1 MRRGARGLDRRSLRA
16 SAERARPA
24 YERWLKRLVEI
35 PSVSAD
41 PAHRGDVARAAVLAV
56 EIVESLGGRARVVE
70 TPGHPLVL
78 GELRAGDGL
87 PTLALYN
94 HLDVQPADR
103 EAEGWK
109 TDPFRLVRK
118 NGRYFGRGTTDDKG
132 PALAALFGAAAARR
146 AGVPVNVRLIWE
158 LEEEIGS
165 PHFEQAL
172 IRLGRHAAADG
183 VVISDSAW
191 LTRRK
196 PTATAGL
203 RGMQAFRFLLETAEA
218 DAHSGVVGGAARN
231 PIAELMDLM
240 CAIHDARSGRVKV
253 PGFYDDVA
261 PLTAR
266 EREEFR
272 RSGFTV
278 RGFKRDNRLRR
289 LRTEKALE
297 VMERIWARPTFE
309 VHGLVGGYSGPGW
322 KSIVPARAEVKAS
335 CRLVPHQDP
344 DRIGWLIASFA
355 RKHNADVVV
364 DVPEGGS
371 PASRGD
377 TSGPLA
383 MAVKRAVAF
392 AFGREPAFIRDGGT
406 IGAVVVM
413 QRVLRCPVTSLDLS
427 MPDHGY
433 HAPNENFEWAQA
445 KGGMVAFA
453 RLVEEF
459 AATRGAS

>member
-1 MRRGARGLDRRSLRA
+1 MVRA
-16 SAERARPA
+16 DAERARPA

-41 PAHRGDVARAAVLAV
+41 PAHRADVGRAAALAV
-56 EIVESLGGRARVVE
+56 EIIESLGGRARTVK
-70 TPGHPLVL
+70 TGGHPLVL
-78 GELRAGDGL
+78 GDLEAGRGL

-103 EAEGWK
+103 AAEGWR
-109 TDPFRLVRK
+109 TDPFRLVK
-118 NGRYFGRGTTDDKG
+118 KDGRYFGRGTTDDKG

-146 AGVPVNVRLIWE
+146 DGVPVNVRVIWE

-165 PHFEQAL
+165 PHFERTL
-172 IRLGRHAAADG
+172 VRLGRAAAADG
-183 VVISDSAW
+183 VVVSDSAW
-191 LTRRK
+191 LTRRR
-196 PTATAGL
+196 PTATASL
-203 RGMQAFRFLLETAEA
+203 RGMQVFRFLLETAEA

-231 PIAELMDLM
+231 PVAELMDLV
-240 CAIHDARSGRVKV
+240 CAIHDARTGRVKV
-253 PGFYDDVA
+253 PGFYDDVI

-266 EREEFR
+266 ERADFR

-289 LRTEKALE
+289 LRSEDALE

-309 VHGLVGGYSGPGW
+309 VHGVVGGYSGPGM
-322 KSIVPARAEVKAS
+322 KSVVPARAEVKAS
-335 CRLVPHQDP
+335 CRLVPGQRP
-344 DRIGWLIASFA
+344 ERIARLIESFA
-355 RKHNADVVV
+355 KRHNRDVVV
-364 DVPEGGS
+364 EVAEGGS

-383 MAVKRAVAF
+383 KAVKRAVAF

-406 IGAVVVM
+406 IGAVVAM
-413 QRVLRCPVTSLDLS
+413 QKVLRCPVTALDLS

-445 KGGMVAFA
+445 AGGMVAFA
-453 RLVEEF
+453 RLLEEM
-459 AATRGAS
+459 A